1 MKKSLELTEIIIQM
15 IRENHSEKGDSGTES
30 SLYFMETLEEDEGGD
45 QGQTDTGAPP
55 ALPAAVL
62 VVPVAV
68 ADQGTLVET
77 PVDQAPVDQAV
88 PSVPVTGTV
97 VPAVDPN
104 VPSPLTVL
112 AKVAEEVAPVDPSD
126 SAGPGPVPDEVP
138 VSLAQSTQPVVV
150 VVPPLAVPSLP
161 APAVVVSSSTEVL
174 RLRKAPVQGHA
185 PGVVVPTIPPPS
197 GSQDYPD
204 VGWNAPLPA
213 LYTYRGTF
221 QLRPMVES
229 QTVKD
234 QAFNHK
240 AVFPLPD
247 KSVITEPG
255 FIHSLKAFLEVLGLS
270 RRNSLHLSLFSYL
283 YNRFWDVCAGE
294 TRNFFIPCGGL
305 QGVNGFLQQDG
316 WRWAV
321 PMLQPNGIVQP
332 TLVQH
337 WWIAFMHTHPLVYQ
351 SVLDSFRPF
360 LPQLEGSYSAPL
372 GEFFFWSERGPHQC
386 LSCSG
391 HP

>member
-1 MKKSLELTEIIIQM
+1 M
-15 IRENHSEKGDSGTES
+15 
-30 SLYFMETLEEDEGGD
+30 
-45 QGQTDTGAPP
+45 
-55 ALPAAVL
+55 
-62 VVPVAV
+62 
-68 ADQGTLVET
+68 
-77 PVDQAPVDQAV
+77 
-88 PSVPVTGTV
+88 
-97 VPAVDPN
+97 
-104 VPSPLTVL
+104 
-112 AKVAEEVAPVDPSD
+112 
-126 SAGPGPVPDEVP
+126 
-138 VSLAQSTQPVVV
+138 
-150 VVPPLAVPSLP
+150 
-161 APAVVVSSSTEVL
+161 
-174 RLRKAPVQGHA
+174 
-185 PGVVVPTIPPPS
+185 
-197 GSQDYPD
+197 
-204 VGWNAPLPA
+204 
-213 LYTYRGTF
+213 
-221 QLRPMVES
+221 
-229 QTVKD
+229 KD

-321 PMLQPNGIVQP
+321 PMMQPNGIVQP

-372 GEFFFWSERGPHQC
+372 GEFSLGLHVGPTSAYPVLDIPRRNPAPRAASASSSNVRQATAPQGPQGP
-386 LSCSG
+386 LGGPGSG
-391 HP
+391 PSSWLPKACRTLMVGGLKEYVHAPRKL